1 MGGMC
6 DLGYAYPL
14 LWVTRL
20 LAMLIHRTYLEG
32 TCVTF
37 TTQAPPALA
46 AIERQLAK
54 HGHGRVPREL
64 RRRHLLA
71 LATELFAERGFAAAS
86 MDELAQR
93 AGVSK
98 PVIYDQFGSK
108 EGLLLAAIEA
118 LGIELNEVVGA
129 AVAGRSEPEELLRA
143 GSLAFFGFVGAH
155 SDAWQ
160 MAHGASRSLTD
171 PSPSATAK
179 LEEIRQRQDGLVAAV
194 ILASA
199 RKLGGEPD
207 PLELGAITRALNGLY
222 EGLVEWW
229 AAHPEVGAE
238 RLSEWVVALVL
249 PGLERLA
256 AASAAG
262 R

>member
-1 MGGMC
+1 
-6 DLGYAYPL
+6 
-14 LWVTRL
+14 
-20 LAMLIHRTYLEG
+20 
-32 TCVTF
+32 VTF
-37 TTQAPPALA
+37 PTHGPRVLA
-46 AIERQLAK
+46 EIERQVET
-54 HGHGRVPREL
+54 HGHGRVPRDL

-98 PVIYDQFGSK
+98 PVIYDLFGSK
-108 EGLLLAAIEA
+108 EGLLLAAIET
-118 LGIELNEVVGA
+118 LGIELNEAVRVAVVG
-129 AVAGRSEPEELLRA
+129 RRDPEELLRA
-143 GSLAFFGFVGAH
+143 GSLAFFDFVGAR

-160 MAHGASRSLTD
+160 MAFGASRTLTD
-171 PSPSATAK
+171 SSPSAMAK
-179 LEEIRQRQDGLVAAV
+179 LEEIRERQDSLVAAV

-207 PLELGAITRALNGLY
+207 PLELGAITRALNGVY
-222 EGLVEWW
+222 EGLVDWW
-229 AAHPEVGAE
+229 AAHPDVEAE
-238 RLSEWVVALVL
+238 RLAEWVVALVL

-256 AASAAG
+256 AATAAERGEAPVPG